1 MQRKRCYKCKKQRLV
16 KFFHKR
22 TASADGLYSYCKT
35 CKQQDDKIHSIKY
48 RDKIL
53 EKHRLYYIK
62 NKEKIAQQKIEY
74 QKKNI
79 ESRREYKRKY
89 EQQRKKQ
96 DPIYKLIQNYKNR
109 IYKAARGMGGKS
121 QSTIQLLGCTVEE
134 FRIYIEAKF
143 HSGMTWNNQ
152 GKWHIDHI
160 IPLSSAETLEEIEK
174 LFHYTNCQP
183 LWAKDNLSKSDKLI
197 FPNA

>member
-1 MQRKRCYKCKKQRLV
+1 MHRKRCCKCQKQRLV

-35 CKQQDDKIHSIKY
+35 CKQQDDKTYTTKY
-48 RDKIL
+48 RDKVL
-53 EKHRLYYIK
+53 EKHKLYYIK
-62 NKEKIAQQKIEY
+62 NRDRIAKQKIEY
-74 QKKNI
+74 QKKNL
-79 ESRREYKRKY
+79 ENRRKYKRKY
-89 EQQRKKQ
+89 ERQRKKQ
-96 DPIYKLIQNYKNR
+96 DPVYKLIQNYKNR
-109 IYKAARGMGGKS
+109 IYKAIKGVGVKS
-121 QSTIQLLGCTVEE
+121 QSTIKLLGCTGEE
-134 FRIYIEAKF
+134 FQIYIETKF
-143 HSGMTWNNQ
+143 HSGMGWHNQ

-160 IPLSSAETLEEIEK
+160 IPLSSAETLQEIEK